1 VTLVYVADE
10 ELRSVCKWSKSDY
23 LVAGRKGG
31 EKGRGERNGV
41 EKGKEI
47 EGRKMGENGRREGER
62 EEEREERER
71 KRRKKGVEKDLRH
84 VYNYMTFFNGR
95 MLKICHIKSKSGA
108 KK

>member
-1 VTLVYVADE
+1 MTLVYVADE

-47 EGRKMGENGRREGER
+47 EGRKMGRTGGESEREGKR
-62 EEEREERER
+62 EWR
-71 KRRKKGVEKDLRH
+71 
-84 VYNYMTFFNGR
+84 
-95 MLKICHIKSKSGA
+95 KICDMFIII
-108 KK
+108 